1 MSNQEAIALLRNLE
15 DALDSW
21 LELNEEGKTAFRMAI
36 EALSCSEIP
45 NNSDCISRQAA
56 IEAINSHFGFNIEEE
71 YGSAVQE
78 VINGLPSAEPERKKG
93 NEKCSNELPCGWCSL
108 FDTPCFGRGGEQDG

>member
-1 MSNQEAIALLRNLE
+1 ME
-15 DALDSW
+15 
-21 LELNEEGKTAFRMAI
+21 EL
-36 EALSCSEIP
+36 
-45 NNSDCISRQAA
+45 ISKRAA

-93 NEKCSNELPCGWCSL
+93 EWINMGDFEQCSVCGETHLKEFQSYYTKTTWIKTNFC
-108 FDTPCFGRGGEQDG
+108 PNCGANMRGEQDDA